1 MLLRKVTVYFFQP
14 DGNMRGIEESVEQ
27 PFLYT
32 GAYYDRE
39 AGLYYLRARYY
50 SPELRRFIQRDP
62 ILFEG
67 GINLYSYTGCDF
79 VNYGD
84 WEGELFG
91 PPFGPPICKQLGT
104 CGCDNNIAK
113 CKVNI
118 GNIARCLNKLVV
130 ERWRQ
135 GMACIT
141 ICSWAIGARGGV
153 QNLNIACAICVTGGV
168 YFVNKCFLPNIKCS
182 YE

>member
-1 MLLRKVTVYFFQP
+1 
-14 DGNMRGIEESVEQ
+14 MRGIEERVEQ

-104 CGCDNNIAK
+104 CGCDGQDLNCDIK
-113 CKVNI
+113 WV
-118 GNIARCLNKLVV
+118 GIARCLIGVYREPVTRPCILLCSISLISRGSLKGPASACL
-130 ERWRQ
+130 
-135 GMACIT
+135 ACI
-141 ICSWAIGARGGV
+141 AGGS
-153 QNLNIACAICVTGGV
+153 V
-168 YFVNKCFLPNIKCS
+168 YVYEKCLRPNITCK
-182 YE
+182 